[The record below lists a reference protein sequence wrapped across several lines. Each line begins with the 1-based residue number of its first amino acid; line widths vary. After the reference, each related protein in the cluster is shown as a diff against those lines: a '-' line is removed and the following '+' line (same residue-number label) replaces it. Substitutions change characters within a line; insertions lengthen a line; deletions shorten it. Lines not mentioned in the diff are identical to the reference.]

1 MQANSE
7 LFTELKSK
15 LNVLQKD
22 VAGGPVMEKVA
33 SLDADSLNE
42 VVGKVH
48 DRWLGSIDKEEPEI
62 ADEFL
67 RQMKD
72 AINLIH
78 ATEGYP
84 NVKVAKA
91 RDEGPD
97 WLVKIVKGNKQM
109 QDAIDQGPGKEN
121 REAVADS

>member
-1 MQANSE
+1 MDKQA
-7 LFTELKSK
+7 
-15 LNVLQKD
+15 
-22 VAGGPVMEKVA
+22 A
-33 SLDADSLNE
+33 LDADSLNE

-48 DRWLGSIDKEEPEI
+48 DRWLGSIDKEEPNI

-91 RDEGPD
+91 RDDGPD
-97 WLVKIVKGNKQM
+97 WLVKIVTLNNQM
-109 QDAIDQGPGKEN
+109 QDAIACYP
-121 REAVADS
+121 

>member
-1 MQANSE
+1 M
-7 LFTELKSK
+7 T
-15 LNVLQKD
+15 VLQKD
-22 VAGGPVMEKVA
+22 VAGGPVLEKQA

-48 DRWLGSIDKEEPEI
+48 DRWLGSIDKEEPGI
-62 ADEFL
+62 VDEYL

-91 RDEGPD
+91 RDDGPD

-109 QDAIDQGPGKEN
+109 QDAID
-121 REAVADS
+121 

>member
-1 MQANSE
+1 MQANAELFSE
-7 LFTELKSK
+7 LRAK
-15 LNVLQKD
+15 LNLLQKD
-22 VAGGPVMEKVA
+22 VAGGPVMEKQA

-42 VVGKVH
+42 VVSKVH
-48 DRWLGSIDKEEPEI
+48 DRWLGSIDKEEPNI

-67 RQMKD
+67 REMKD

-91 RDEGPD
+91 RDSGPD
-97 WLVKIVKGNKQM
+97 WLVKIVKGNKAM
-109 QDAIDQGPGKEN
+109 QDAIK
-121 REAVADS
+121 

>member
-1 MQANSE
+1 M
-7 LFTELKSK
+7 
-15 LNVLQKD
+15 QKD
-22 VAGGPVMEKVA
+22 VAGGPVMDKQA
-33 SLDADSLNE
+33 ALDADSLNE

-48 DRWLGSIDKEEPEI
+48 DRWLGSIDKEEPNI

-91 RDEGPD
+91 RDDGPD

-109 QDAIDQGPGKEN
+109 QDAIDQGPAPEN
-121 REAVADS
+121 RVAVYDS